1 MQLSFKRRTWDKFT
15 SSNDSNTKIGLI
27 HLKILN
33 LMMVNEIEADTLL
46 DTSADTLVHTMFSK
60 SGQPKQAADP
70 NSPYR
75 CMGNS

>member
-33 LMMVNEIEADTLL
+33 LMMVNEIEEWRFLP
-46 DTSADTLVHTMFSK
+46 SADTLVHTMFSK